1 MVYYEQNR
9 MQTFNIFKDIP
20 CSEMIKIPEG
30 DFIMG
35 DNNSGWDREKPEHPV
50 HVPSF
55 YIGKYPVTQ
64 ALWQKVMGNNPSRFK
79 GKNRPVEQVSWND
92 ITEIFLPKLN
102 KITSLGGKSR
112 LPTEAEWEYAAH
124 GNVGT
129 GDALSTHTNA
139 QNTKYAGSN
148 NLEEVGWYN
157 ENSHY
162 ETKPV
167 GLKNPNKFDLY
178 DMSGNVSEWCED
190 QWHDNYKNAPDDGT
204 AWITDTPDKSLYR
217 VLRGGSYFYDSG
229 YCRSSSRIS
238 IDPSFRLNDV
248 GFRLVFQVQ

>member
-20 CSEMIKIPEG
+20 CSEMVKIPEG

-35 DNNSGWDREKPEHPV
+35 DIKGEHSWEKPEHPV

-55 YIGKYPVTQ
+55 HIGKYPVTQ
-64 ALWQKVMGNNPSRFK
+64 ALWEKVMGNNPSYFK

-92 ITEIFLPKLN
+92 ITEEFLPKLN
-102 KITSLGGKSR
+102 KITNLGGKFR

-129 GDALSTHTNA
+129 SDALSTHTNA
-139 QNTKYAGSN
+139 ENTQYAGSD
-148 NLEEVGWYN
+148 NLEEAGWYSK
-157 ENSHY
+157 NSHY

-167 GLKNPNKFDLY
+167 GLKNPNKFGLY
-178 DMSGNVSEWCED
+178 DMSGNVWEWCED
-190 QWHDNYKNAPDDGT
+190 QLHDNYENAPDDGI
-204 AWITDTPDKSLYR
+204 AWITDTADKSLHR
-217 VLRGGSYFYDSG
+217 VRRGGGYFDASG
-229 YCRSSSRIS
+229 YCRSTNRYRD
-238 IDPSFRLNDV
+238 DPTFRYDFI